1 MFEKAIRS
9 KVRFNT
15 AQGVLSVEELWD
27 LPLTGKNSLDS
38 VAVSLYKTLQE
49 SNNGQTSFVRPEK
62 TDNGLLQ
69 LKFDIAKHILDV
81 RVKERDTAKLEK
93 DRAEQKQKLLGIL
106 ARKQDAELE
115 GKTTEELSAMIQA
128 L

>member
-1 MFEKAIRS
+1 M
-9 KVRFNT
+9 
-15 AQGVLSVEELWD
+15 
-27 LPLTGKNSLDS
+27 
-38 VAVSLYKTLQE
+38 
-49 SNNGQTSFVRPEK
+49 
-62 TDNGLLQ
+62 
-69 LKFDIAKHILDV
+69 KFDIAKHILDV